1 MVRTLR
7 IPMGVFI
14 NRADLGNRAL
24 WEYCQREKIPVLGEL
39 PHDRRIAEVYS
50 RGGIV
55 VEELPSYRDL
65 FLSLFQKIQKILSGG
80 SQNGLERA
88 L

>member
-1 MVRTLR
+1 
-7 IPMGVFI
+7 MGVFI

-50 RGGIV
+50 RGGILV
-55 VEELPSYRDL
+55 AELPQYRNL
-65 FLSLFQKIQKILSGG
+65 FLSLFQQIQKIVPGRSRD
-80 SQNGLERA
+80 GLERT